1 VRSADA
7 YADLLKL
14 GRPIVETGEA
24 ATRLGL
30 STKRTSELLGSLQEA
45 GLARRVRHGLWALN
59 PKLDPFA
66 VPPYLTAPFPAYVS
80 VWSALARHAMIEQIP
95 RTISVCSTVEPRRT
109 ETSFGVYEIH
119 QIVPELFD
127 GYTGDDLTGYLA
139 TPEKALFDTV
149 YLRAP
154 QGGPLRLPELE
165 LPEGFDADSQL
176 AQWIGRIAR
185 PRLQTL
191 VSRALAEAINNA
203 RMESTE

>member
-1 VRSADA
+1 MRSADA

-30 STKRTSELLGSLQEA
+30 STKRTSELLGSLQQA

-59 PKLDPFA
+59 PTLDPFA

-80 VWSALARHAMIEQIP
+80 VWSALARHGMIEQIP

-127 GYTGDDLTGYLA
+127 GYTGDDLRGYLA

-149 YLRAP
+149 N
-154 QGGPLRLPELE
+154 
-165 LPEGFDADSQL
+165 QL
-176 AQWIGRIAR
+176 AQWVGRIAR

-191 VSRALAEAINNA
+191 VSRGLAEAINSA
-203 RMESTE
+203 RMESIE

>member
-1 VRSADA
+1 MRSADA

-14 GRPIVETGEA
+14 GRPIAETGEA

-30 STKRTSELLGSLQEA
+30 STKRTSALLRSLEEA
-45 GLARRVRHGLWALN
+45 GLVRKVRHGLWTLN
-59 PKLDPFA
+59 PNLDPFA

-80 VWSALARHAMIEQIP
+80 LWSALARHGMIEQIP
-95 RTISVCSTVEPRRT
+95 RTISVVSTSEPRRT
-109 ETSFGVYEIH
+109 ETSLGVYEIH
-119 QIVPELFD
+119 HIVPELFD
-127 GYTGDDLTGYLA
+127 GYTGDDLKGCLA

-154 QGGPLRLPELE
+154 QGGPQRLPELE
-165 LPEGFDADSQL
+165 LPESFDADNRL

-191 VSRALAEAINNA
+191 VSRGLAEAINGA
-203 RMESTE
+203 RSDV

>member
-1 VRSADA
+1 VRSANA

-30 STKRTSELLGSLQEA
+30 STKRTSELLGSLQAA

-59 PKLDPFA
+59 PTLDPFA

-80 VWSALARHAMIEQIP
+80 VWSALARHGMIEQIP

-119 QIVPELFD
+119 HLVPELFD
-127 GYTGDDLTGYLA
+127 GYTGGDLTGYLA

-165 LPEGFDADSQL
+165 LPHGFDADNQI
-176 AQWIGRIAR
+176 AQWVGRIAR

-191 VSRALAEAINNA
+191 VSRGLAEAINSA
-203 RMESTE
+203 RIESTE

>member
-24 ATRLGL
+24 ANRLAL
-30 STKRTSELLGSLQEA
+30 STKRTSELLRSLEET
-45 GLARRVRHGLWALN
+45 GLVRRVRHGLWALN

-80 VWSALARHAMIEQIP
+80 VWSALARHGMIEQIP

-109 ETSFGVYEIH
+109 STSFGVYEIH
-119 QIVPELFD
+119 HLVPELFD
-127 GYTGDDLTGYLA
+127 GYTGDDVKGYLA
-139 TPEKALFDTV
+139 IPEKALFDTV

-154 QGGPLRLPELE
+154 QGGQLRLPELE
-165 LPEGFDADSQL
+165 LSEGFDADNKLSEWL
-176 AQWIGRIAR
+176 GRIER

-191 VSRALAEAINNA
+191 VARGLAEAINRA
-203 RMESTE
+203 S